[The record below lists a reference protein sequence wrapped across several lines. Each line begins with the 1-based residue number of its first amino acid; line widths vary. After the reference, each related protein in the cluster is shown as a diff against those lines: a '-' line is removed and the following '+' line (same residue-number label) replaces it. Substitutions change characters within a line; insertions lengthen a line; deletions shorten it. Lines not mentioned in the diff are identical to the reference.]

1 MEMFVKCSGLQSS
14 LDRFLPRNGEMEN
27 CMIST
32 RYQATRNGLFFFF
45 FSLQL
50 KVALQIVFFVTTRVE
65 HIRTDLNRS
74 VLLLLLDEEEESM
87 HLCN

>member
-45 FSLQL
+45 FFPAIESCP
-50 KVALQIVFFVTTRVE
+50 ADCVFC
-65 HIRTDLNRS
+65 DYKS
-74 VLLLLLDEEEESM
+74 
-87 HLCN
+87 